1 MVNKVHTL
9 ESSAPPCR
17 SRSKWYRPVAS
28 AGTSSVLTTASL
40 QPAICVATARHPQV
54 SSDSSANDAE
64 RCSRPPLAPH
74 STESGIRNPERMLL
88 VLSLLADRMSL
99 RGIHRVTGVKPD
111 ITLAYQERAASHVEV
126 IEALLQR
133 SYKVTRVQLD
143 ALWAFVGH
151 KGEKGGA
158 PKKRSVA
165 PSGALGQ
172 STSTHGCG
180 SAAP

>member
-1 MVNKVHTL
+1 MSQPLEVVPAGSFCWNEQCPDYGMVAAGNLRRYGKTPAGVQRFQCKRCRKVFAATL
-9 ESSAPPCR
+9 
-17 SRSKWYRPVAS
+17 
-28 AGTSSVLTTASL
+28 GT
-40 QPAICVATARHPQV
+40 PFY
-54 SSDSSANDAE
+54 
-64 RCSRPPLAPH
+64 
-74 STESGIRNPERMLL
+74 GIRNPARMLL

-99 RGIHRVTGVKPD
+99 RGIQRVTGAKPE
-111 ITLAYQERAASHVEV
+111 ITLAYLERAAAHVET

-133 SYKVTRVQLD
+133 SHKVTRVQLD

-151 KGEKGGA
+151 KGEKGGT

-165 PSGALGQ
+165 PSGAPGQ